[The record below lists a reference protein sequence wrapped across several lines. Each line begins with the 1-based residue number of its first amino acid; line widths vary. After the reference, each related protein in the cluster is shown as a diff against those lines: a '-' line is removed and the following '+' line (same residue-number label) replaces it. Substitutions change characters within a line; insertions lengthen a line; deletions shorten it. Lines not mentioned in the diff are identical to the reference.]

1 MKVLMTCAGMNTE
14 LRPFTD
20 MMPKCLLPV
29 KGKPILFHNLEWLQK
44 FDIDE
49 VVITTNYHHN
59 QIELS
64 LKKYQLNGLFST
76 DFKINIHKQTGGVGS
91 AQSLRNLSYKFNEG
105 DFLFLDGGNLYNFDI
120 EKYYNVHKNDGKSIS
135 ILSHMTMGDSK
146 HKTFIKYKNGSDEIE
161 KISVRPDYKMTKEL
175 LATSG
180 ACYLNPI
187 IFDVIGKKDKC
198 LFDNVIHK
206 QLDNINVIVDKNSV
220 QFINT
225 SKEYLSI
232 SNAKGLAGIYQMSI

>member
-29 KGKPILFHNLEWLQK
+29 KAKPILFHNLEWLKK

-49 VVITTNYHHN
+49 VVVTTSYYHN
-59 QIELS
+59 QIELALRKFGS
-64 LKKYQLNGLFST
+64 FIVNM
-76 DFKINIHKQTGGVGS
+76 HKQKGGVGS
-91 AQSLRNLSYKFNEG
+91 AQSLNQLSYKFEND
-105 DFLFLDGGNLYNFDI
+105 DFLFLRGDNLYDFDV
-120 EKYYNVHKNDGKSIS
+120 EKYYKSHKDSGKAIS

-146 HKTFIKYKNGSDEIE
+146 YKTFIKYKNDSDKIE

-180 ACYLNPI
+180 ACYLSPE
-187 IFDVIGKKDKC
+187 IFDKIEKKDRH
-198 LFDNVIHK
+198 LIDDTFPK
-206 QLDNINVIVDKNSV
+206 QLDDINVIVDNTSV
-220 QFINT
+220 QFFNT
-225 SKEYLSI
+225 AKEYLSI
-232 SNAKGLAGIYQMSI
+232 AKSKGMIGIHKM